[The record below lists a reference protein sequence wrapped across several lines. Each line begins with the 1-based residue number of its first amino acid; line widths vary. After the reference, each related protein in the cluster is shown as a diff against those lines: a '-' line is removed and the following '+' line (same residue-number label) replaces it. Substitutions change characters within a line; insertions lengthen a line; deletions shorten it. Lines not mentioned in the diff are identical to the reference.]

1 VLHERLWRAWSVQ
14 KRSVPISPAMYF
26 SRDGLALG
34 AGTILLPAVG
44 PRRLADL
51 QGEEA
56 RVLALLAATYGKATP
71 PSVLG
76 AIERAA
82 KSWHEGD
89 DIAAVTHLANAGLPL
104 PVDPAEEARRLFVTD
119 AFIQSGTH
127 PLAIL
132 QTLGLDA
139 AYVESIAKYYNEF
152 EPRARRQFDDCEQ
165 KTGTMVDYKDKYG
178 DMLKN
183 PDISEF
189 IMRRFLAQALRPD

>member
-1 VLHERLWRAWSVQ
+1 
-14 KRSVPISPAMYF
+14 MYF

-56 RVLALLAATYGKATP
+56 RVLALLAATYGKAIP

-104 PVDPAEEARRLFVTD
+104 PVDPVEEARRLFVTD

-152 EPRARRQFDDCEQ
+152 EPRVPAGNSTTASKRPARWSTTRTN
-165 KTGTMVDYKDKYG
+165 TG
-178 DMLKN
+178 
-183 PDISEF
+183 IC
-189 IMRRFLAQALRPD
+189 